1 MADSRQQIIG
11 EINGEI
17 QGAVDAFNDAIP
29 QMEKS
34 LVRKINLIIKD
45 LDLNPNGTIKS
56 TIANMKKM
64 RTIEREMAV
73 AFESAQY
80 LGNVE
85 KYTNAYDKTRA
96 IEGKYFDKVLTD
108 YSEPAIMNEIQS
120 QAVSTVTK
128 ELTGSNIVANVID
141 PVNTLVRQGIE
152 SGMEW
157 DDLRSSIGDFLQG
170 VDGGVGA
177 LDRYTTTITNDAL
190 NTYARTYE
198 NTIANRE
205 GIEWYEY
212 VGREMTNTRD
222 FCSTL
227 DAQRWFH
234 QSEIKGFLKGRIGKR
249 TVPLYRKTGKPYGM
263 KSSTTEKNFVQLAGG
278 WNCGHHAYPV
288 PTHLVPQKVRDK
300 FETGVDA
307 VDVDDALDVDDFVP
321 AKSIKEAEQFARDN
335 KFGQNVDFSRVDLK
349 GANIMNE
356 RFMLAKNKYNLEEL
370 IEYNT
375 NIPTMDA
382 GGMANGKA
390 IIINKNAFV
399 EKRVGL
405 KYNTTKHSRF
415 AVSDSYDLPK
425 YGTTI
430 VDHEIGHVIADQKFG
445 QVNGK
450 NLLKSKLFGQT
461 EAKAIESLKKNDQ
474 LINKFW
480 SSPQDQKIIRAYVNN
495 QDKIKKCNILFRK
508 YRNQP
513 HSKIFSEYAFYEPE
527 EFFAES
533 YAMWQRGEKM
543 PTDVLSFLESIK

>member
-108 YSEPAIMNEIQS
+108 YSEPAIINEIQN

-170 VDGGVGA
+170 ADGGVGA
-177 LDRYTTTITNDAL
+177 LDRYTTTITNDSL

-234 QSEIKGFLKGRIGKR
+234 QSEIKGFLKGRIGNR
-249 TVPLYRKTGKPYGM
+249 SVPLYRKTGKPYGM

-288 PTHLVPQKVRDK
+288 PTYLVPQKVRDK

-307 VDVDDALDVDDFVP
+307 VDVDDALGVDDFGGDDIE
-321 AKSIKEAEQFARDN
+321 KFTTHKQLN
-335 KFGQNVDFSRVDLK
+335 KFAEKKYGLSEVNLSNMDLS
-349 GANIMNE
+349 I
-356 RFMLAKNKYNLEEL
+356 AKQQMKQFDKLYN
-370 IEYNT
+370 EYN
-375 NIPTMDA
+375 IPDLV
-382 GGMANGKA
+382 A
-390 IIINKNAFV
+390 IKTDVLNKNISSNVHAKV
-399 EKRVGL
+399 TRVGDGREGILFYDERTFSTSKRGL
-405 KYNTTKHSRF
+405 KRWSKKQDEWSVKHSRNWS
-415 AVSDSYDLPK
+415 VVTDSPEIQ
-425 YGTTI
+425 TTT
-430 VDHEIGHVIADQKFG
+430 HEFGHIFGDSRQK
-445 QVNGK
+445 QY
-450 NLLKSKLFGQT
+450 
-461 EAKAIESLKKNDQ
+461 
-474 LINKFW
+474 NKQYW
-480 SSPQDQKIIRAYVNN
+480 KEIR
-495 QDKIKKCNILFRK
+495 KIKSNYTKEM
-508 YRNQP
+508 NQ
-513 HSKIFSEYAFYEPE
+513 IEMGYFNNDFSESEYLSKKRKIHVSEYSKTNLD
-527 EFFAES
+527 EFTAES
-533 YAMWQRGEKM
+533 FAMYKLNPNPSPYATQVGK
-543 PTDVLSFLESIK
+543 TIDKYFKK

>member
-11 EINGEI
+11 EINAEI
-17 QGAVDAFNDAIP
+17 QSAVDSFNNAIP

-45 LDLNPNGTIKS
+45 LDLNPDGTIKS

-108 YSEPAIMNEIQS
+108 YSEPAIMNEIQN

-249 TVPLYRKTGKPYGM
+249 SVPLYRKTGKPYGM

-321 AKSIKEAEQFARDN
+321 ATSIKEAEQFARD
-335 KFGQNVDFSRVDLK
+335 K
-349 GANIMNE
+349 G
-356 RFMLAKNKYNLEEL
+356 LAKNVNYKGFSLES
-370 IEYNT
+370 T
-375 NIPTMDA
+375 NA
-382 GGMANGKA
+382 
-390 IIINKNAFV
+390 INKSLIGLKSRTNMPPLQNIGEFKMVRDLRIADKISKRSRQQIVGQYSYLSDYGSVKVDREVMIFNKKRMGTLSDADATFDALKETKQV
-399 EKRVGL
+399 HDMDFDGMVAHEYAHFIEAHNRVGEWESMSNKMWKDVVVK
-405 KYNTTKHSRF
+405 KYPDEFDMDFFKQSVRDK
-415 AVSDSYDLPK
+415 VGSYAL
-425 YGTTI
+425 
-430 VDHEIGHVIADQKFG
+430 A
-445 QVNGK
+445 
-450 NLLKSKLFGQT
+450 
-461 EAKAIESLKKNDQ
+461 NDT
-474 LINKFW
+474 
-480 SSPQDQKIIRAYVNN
+480 
-495 QDKIKKCNILFRK
+495 
-508 YRNQP
+508 
-513 HSKIFSEYAFYEPE
+513 
-527 EFFAES
+527 EFFAEMFRLK
-533 YAMWQRGEKM
+533 YTNKLPNEFDFIGEWFDKNI
-543 PTDVLSFLESIK
+543 LK

>member
-17 QGAVDAFNDAIP
+17 QDAVDAFNDAIP

-263 KSSTTEKNFVQLAGG
+263 KSSTTEKNFVQLTGG

-307 VDVDDALDVDDFVP
+307 VDVEP
-321 AKSIKEAEQFARDN
+321 
-335 KFGQNVDFSRVDLK
+335 
-349 GANIMNE
+349 
-356 RFMLAKNKYNLEEL
+356 
-370 IEYNT
+370 IET
-375 NIPTMDA
+375 KPT
-382 GGMANGKA
+382 K
-390 IIINKNAFV
+390 
-399 EKRVGL
+399 
-405 KYNTTKHSRF
+405 
-415 AVSDSYDLPK
+415 
-425 YGTTI
+425 
-430 VDHEIGHVIADQKFG
+430 
-445 QVNGK
+445 
-450 NLLKSKLFGQT
+450 
-461 EAKAIESLKKNDQ
+461 
-474 LINKFW
+474 
-480 SSPQDQKIIRAYVNN
+480 
-495 QDKIKKCNILFRK
+495 
-508 YRNQP
+508 
-513 HSKIFSEYAFYEPE
+513 
-527 EFFAES
+527 
-533 YAMWQRGEKM
+533 
-543 PTDVLSFLESIK
+543 

>member
-263 KSSTTEKNFVQLAGG
+263 KSSTTEKNFVQLTGG

-307 VDVDDALDVDDFVP
+307 VDVDDALGVDDFEKHTEILDDSTILFRGDVYDKGKKFTKNVDYIDFNGNEKNKGYNFFSNDKQI
-321 AKSIKEAEQFARDN
+321 AKSYAIDIDRKIKIPKGMKIEPNITDVNFKNTRILDMATQSPTGKWKINETYDFLSEINGSPLTFDEVSKLYGFKTQSQIPNKRMWELTQIEQQNIFDAMTKKTSN
-335 KFGQNVDFSRVDLK
+335 ANQWNWSPTHLTNFENGVHFKKF
-349 GANIMNE
+349 
-356 RFMLAKNKYNLEEL
+356 
-370 IEYNT
+370 
-375 NIPTMDA
+375 
-382 GGMANGKA
+382 
-390 IIINKNAFV
+390 
-399 EKRVGL
+399 
-405 KYNTTKHSRF
+405 
-415 AVSDSYDLPK
+415 
-425 YGTTI
+425 
-430 VDHEIGHVIADQKFG
+430 
-445 QVNGK
+445 
-450 NLLKSKLFGQT
+450 LKSKNFDGY
-461 EAKAIESLKKNDQ
+461 KFVDYGGVGGVDYAIFND
-474 LINKFW
+474 ITPNVVSKE
-480 SSPQDQKIIRAYVNN
+480 
-495 QDKIKKCNILFRK
+495 IL
-508 YRNQP
+508 
-513 HSKIFSEYAFYEPE
+513 
-527 EFFAES
+527 
-533 YAMWQRGEKM
+533 
-543 PTDVLSFLESIK
+543 